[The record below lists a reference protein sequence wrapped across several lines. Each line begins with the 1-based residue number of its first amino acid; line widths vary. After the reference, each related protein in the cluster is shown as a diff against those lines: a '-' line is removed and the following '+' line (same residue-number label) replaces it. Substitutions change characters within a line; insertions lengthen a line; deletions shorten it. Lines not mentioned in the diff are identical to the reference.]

1 MTNLND
7 TTEQGSERPDNVIS
21 VIMQSNWGKNLRY
34 GEAKIEEPTVN
45 KFMLAW
51 DLYRLGIFLRKR

>member
-51 DLYRLGIFLRKR
+51 ALCRLGIFLRKR